1 MEKHLG
7 VLPKFEDP
15 WRAPVG
21 PMKIME
27 DKTEVITRKLII
39 NNINNREVF
48 ITISDDYIKKLN
60 ISCGP

>member
-1 MEKHLG
+1 
-7 VLPKFEDP
+7 
-15 WRAPVG
+15 
-21 PMKIME
+21 MKIME

>member
-1 MEKHLG
+1 M
-7 VLPKFEDP
+7 
-15 WRAPVG
+15 G

-48 ITISDDYIKKLN
+48 ITIGEDYLHKLN
-60 ISCGP
+60 VTMINVTQLPMLVAKSR